1 MGWSAADRVYF
12 QGKIATEFSVG
23 LNYLWVLLHLEGE
36 WNYTI
41 RVKGIWSSASNRVK
55 AISFSGSLVTIF
67 YVLVTSNELLW
78 YVYAT
83 WASAEDTHVFLCPW
97 PETRLMMSC
106 ILKIINGQNR
116 EHSISMLY
124 VSFYKTH
131 EWHDQPIA
139 FIVLFLV
146 LNRRVCADINENTR
160 CIFA

>member
-67 YVLVTSNELLW
+67 YVLVTSNELL
-78 YVYAT
+78 
-83 WASAEDTHVFLCPW
+83 
-97 PETRLMMSC
+97 
-106 ILKIINGQNR
+106 
-116 EHSISMLY
+116 
-124 VSFYKTH
+124 
-131 EWHDQPIA
+131 
-139 FIVLFLV
+139 
-146 LNRRVCADINENTR
+146 
-160 CIFA
+160 